1 MTEGLTWAPDAHPP
15 SPGACLPVTQGA
27 RPPWIFLPA
36 CWAPIQSFP
45 SDPGSPQAPWDARG
59 YPCYLT
65 WAEQGDAPPPAPG
78 TRIDTGH
85 PRVIERRGLVC
96 KCERG
101 SAINRGERETA
112 HSSPSLPSR
121 FTRTPAGASRTT
133 FLCLPWGTSLPHS
146 AIPHTGLE

>member
-1 MTEGLTWAPDAHPP
+1 MADLLPREPDSQGLRTHVLHG
-15 SPGACLPVTQGA
+15 SSCLPAG
-27 RPPWIFLPA
+27 LPSN
-36 CWAPIQSFP
+36 PLFP

-121 FTRTPAGASRTT
+121 FTRTPAGTSRTV
-133 FLCLPWGTSLPHS
+133 FLCLSGGSALPHLS
-146 AIPHTGLE
+146 ISHIELE